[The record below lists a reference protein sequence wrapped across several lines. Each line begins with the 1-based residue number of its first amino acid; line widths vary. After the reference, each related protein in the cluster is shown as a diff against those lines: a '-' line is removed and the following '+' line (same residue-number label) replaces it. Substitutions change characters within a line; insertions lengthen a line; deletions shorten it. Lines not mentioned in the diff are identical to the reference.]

1 MQPSFYEK
9 PSQLFGVVFLGFLA
23 LSYLVAIGPALSA
36 QSSSNAGQ
44 AARPYSDQEL
54 RGLAV
59 YVKEG
64 CPYCHT
70 QQVRPLAL
78 DAVWGRPTL
87 PSDYARLEP
96 LAWYAG
102 TPGLLGSQ
110 RTGPDLSNIGG
121 RQTSDDWQLIHLYS
135 PRAVVPSSVMPA
147 LPWLFRLEAHPK
159 LADRTVALPAGI
171 VPAGMTVVA
180 TDAAVDLV
188 AYLSTLK
195 PHSDSSSGRD
205 STRTESGEPD
215 DGAKLFQLNCASC
228 HQATGKGL
236 LNAFPALAGNE
247 TVNAQD
253 PTVHV
258 ASILHGVQGKTIA
271 GFAYSAAMPAFASLL
286 DDAQVRAIVNHER
299 TSWGNSAPLVSVE
312 QVKTIREGG
321 PKP

>member
-23 LSYLVAIGPALSA
+23 LSYLIAIGPALSA
-36 QSSSNAGQ
+36 QSSSSAGP
-44 AARPYSDQEL
+44 AASPYSGQEL

-59 YVKEG
+59 YVREG

-78 DAVWGRPTL
+78 DAAWGRPTL

-110 RTGPDLSNIGG
+110 RTGPDLSNVGD
-121 RQTSDDWQLIHLYS
+121 RQASDDWQLIHLYS

-147 LPWLFRLEAHPK
+147 LPWLFRLEARPK
-159 LADRTVALPAGI
+159 LTDRTIALPAGLA
-171 VPAGMTVVA
+171 PEGMTVVA
-180 TDAAVDLV
+180 SEAAVDLV
-188 AYLSTLK
+188 AYLRTLK
-195 PHSDSSSGRD
+195 QGPGSSSGR
-205 STRTESGEPD
+205 SSARTVNREPG
-215 DGAKLFQLNCASC
+215 DGAELFQLNCASC
-228 HQATGKGL
+228 HQATGQGL
-236 LNAFPALAGNE
+236 PNVFPALAGNE
-247 TVNAQD
+247 AVNAQD

-271 GFAYSAAMPAFASLL
+271 GFAYSAAMPACASLL

-299 TSWGNSAPLVSVE
+299 TSWGNSAPLVSIE
-312 QVKTIREGG
+312 QVKTIRESGRR
-321 PKP
+321 P